1 MWARSVYLLSL
12 REALMAMTVRL
23 DEELL
28 EKLREIAEAEH
39 RSIDQ
44 VLADAVNRYERERYW
59 REAHAE
65 YARMGSD
72 PDVSR
77 EYQAEVAML
86 QGGAMDGLEA
96 EEPYYTPEEEE
107 EIRAE
112 AARTRHG

>member
-1 MWARSVYLLSL
+1 M
-12 REALMAMTVRL
+12 E
-23 DEELL
+23 
-28 EKLREIAEAEH
+28 
-39 RSIDQ
+39 
-44 VLADAVNRYERERYW
+44 
-59 REAHAE
+59 
-65 YARMGSD
+65 SD

-77 EYQAEVAML
+77 GYQAEVAML